1 MYHPTTR
8 VLAVLALLQ
17 THGRMTGADLASRLE
32 VNIRTVREYI
42 TILQDLGAT
51 IVAERGRYGAYELDA
66 SFKLPPMM
74 FGEQEALAIT
84 IGLLAARRLGLAEII
99 PAIESARAKLDQAM
113 SSELK
118 IQMQALTET
127 LTFDFNAQPT
137 DLPST
142 VMITMSHAAQFQ
154 QRIHMRYRSGRNEE
168 TERDFD
174 PYGLACLRGKWYV
187 VGHCALRHDLRS
199 FRMDR
204 VMQVDLT
211 DTFFERPTHFDAL
224 EHVIQSIA
232 IMPRQHKFE
241 VLLKTD
247 FITAQKIIFDALGV
261 LEPREDSVLLRGSA
275 DDLEWVARELA
286 RLPCKFIIHMPEEL
300 REALHQHAKSLL
312 T

>member
-17 THGRMTGADLASRLE
+17 THGRMTGAELANRLE
-32 VNIRTVREYI
+32 VNVRTVREYI
-42 TILQDLGAT
+42 TILQDLGAN
-51 IVAERGRYGAYELDA
+51 IVAERGRYGAYELDS

-74 FGEQEALAIT
+74 FAEQEALAIT

-118 IQMQALTET
+118 SRMQALTET
-127 LTFDFNAQPT
+127 LTLDLNAQPT
-137 DLPST
+137 DLPSA
-142 VMITMSHAAQFQ
+142 VMITMSRAAQLH
-154 QRIHMRYRSGRNEE
+154 QRIHMRYRSSRNEE
-168 TERDFD
+168 TERNFD
-174 PYGLACLRGKWYV
+174 PYGLACVRGKWYV
-187 VGHCALRHDLRS
+187 VGRCDLRGELRS

-204 VMQVDLT
+204 VLEVDLT
-211 DTFFERPTHFDAL
+211 DTFFERPDHFDAL
-224 EHVIQSIA
+224 EHVTQSIA
-232 IMPRQHKFE
+232 VMPRQHQFE

-247 FITAQKIIFDALGV
+247 FITAQKIIFDAFGV
-261 LEPREDSVLLRGSA
+261 LEPRENGVLLRGSA

-286 RLPCKFIIHMPEEL
+286 KLPCKFIIHMPDEL
-300 REALHQHAKSLL
+300 REALYQHAKSLL